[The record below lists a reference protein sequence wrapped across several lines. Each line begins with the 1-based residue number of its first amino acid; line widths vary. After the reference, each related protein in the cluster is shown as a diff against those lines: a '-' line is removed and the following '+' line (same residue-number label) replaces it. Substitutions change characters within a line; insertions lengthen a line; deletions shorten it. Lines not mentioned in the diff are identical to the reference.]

1 MAAAKNTTPISITN
15 KKDWIEIERLRTA
28 KALRIPMVEKSPQPF
43 PQPTTNTQRALCHI
57 YKTKSQTELI
67 KACDALF
74 KAFWENGTTPIND
87 VKHIGEALK
96 TTTFSDA
103 EVEEILEG
111 IKSEEAK
118 KTLRRN
124 SEEAFQAGAFG
135 LPWYV
140 ATNEKGE
147 TQSFWGVDSVG
158 KVLEHLGVEVKSEDG
173 RYRSML

>member
-15 KKDWIEIERLRTA
+15 KKDWIEIERVRTA
-28 KALRIPMVEKSPQPF
+28 KALKIPMASKPPQPF
-43 PQPTTNTQRALCHI
+43 PQPTTNTQRALCYI
-57 YKTKSQTELI
+57 YDKKDQKTLI

-74 KAFWENGTTPIND
+74 KAFWEEGKSPIND
-87 VKHIGEALK
+87 VKIIGEALK
-96 TTTFSDA
+96 TAFSES
-103 EVEEILEG
+103 EVKEILEG

-118 KTLRRN
+118 KTLRKN
-124 SEEAFQAGAFG
+124 SDEAFQAGAFG

-147 TQSFWGVDSVG
+147 KESFWGVDSVG
-158 KVLEHLGVEVKSEDG
+158 KVLEHLEVEVKSEDG